1 MRSGWRPRIGLRKSS
16 IFFSL
21 SLLCL
26 LNLGYIIGGERE
38 IEDGRLRAI
47 AFIPSIPDHVIQ
59 PYICRYMKRWLV
71 NGFSLLPIFATQPIA
86 AQIVPDATLP
96 VNSTVTPEGNTRII
110 DGGTR
115 AGNNLFHSFQEFSV
129 PTGGTA
135 FFNNAL
141 DIQHIFSRVTG
152 GSISNIDGLIRA
164 NGTANLFL
172 INPNGIIFGRNARL
186 NIGGSFLASTADS
199 VVFADGSFFSA
210 KNPQGTPLL
219 TISVPVGLQYGGVG
233 GNIVNQASVTNS
245 DNFGSGLQVQL
256 GNTLTLVGGDVR
268 LEGGI
273 LQAPGGRIELG
284 GLAAPGIIGLSIDGN
299 NLRLNF
305 PEGVARSNVFLSNQ
319 AVVRVDAGGGGNIA
333 INARNLEMSARSSLI
348 AGVRILLGSSDD
360 VAGDIDINTTDKVTM
375 SSSAIAT
382 LVGTAATGQG
392 GDVNITTRSFFA
404 TNTSV
409 LSSSTFGFGNAGNLN
424 ITATDTVVF
433 DGQIGDGLS
442 TVASSTVEKGA
453 VGNAGN
459 INITTRSLSVTG
471 GAQLQVLTRGQ
482 GNAGNLR
489 ITATD
494 SVFFDGVSSNRSP
507 SSAFST
513 VESGAV
519 GNGGSIDITT
529 RSLSITNGGVLTAR
543 TNGEGNAGNININ
556 NREIVSLDGV
566 GIDEGSSGIFSTVGS
581 EGVGKG
587 GEISITTGSLAV
599 TNGAQLLVGTQG
611 KGDAGNVRIIA
622 TDSVSFDGV
631 GSNEQ
636 SSGIFSTVAA
646 ETAIGK
652 GGLIEI
658 ETGLL
663 SVTNRAVLNANS
675 LGKGAAGNIEIKA
688 DSVGVDQA
696 SIGAETVAGQGN
708 ITVRSHSLILRNR
721 SFITTNATGS
731 NIVGGNI
738 TLDVGVLAALANS
751 DISANS
757 EEFVGGNVNI
767 DTQGIFGTQA
777 RDALTKESDITATG
791 AIAAGTIAIAIPDVD
806 PSSGLVELPDN
817 VVDITRL
824 IADRCLPARKGS
836 SFIVTGRGGIAPSP
850 NESMGGE
857 TLLVDLVTLDSKI
870 EGRSDAEIDNN
881 TETKIVEAT
890 GWVID
895 EKGQVVLVASAPTA
909 DQVLL
914 ADPACRSDR

>member
-1 MRSGWRPRIGLRKSS
+1 ML
-16 IFFSL
+16 
-21 SLLCL
+21 
-26 LNLGYIIGGERE
+26 
-38 IEDGRLRAI
+38 AI
-47 AFIPSIPDHVIQ
+47 AFVPSIPDNVIQ
-59 PYICRYMKRWLV
+59 SYIFHDMKRWIV
-71 NGFSLLPIFATQPIA
+71 NGFSLLPIFVTQPIA

-110 DGGTR
+110 EGGTR

-141 DIQHIFSRVTG
+141 DIQQIFSRVTG
-152 GSISNIDGLIRA
+152 ESISNIDGLIRA

-199 VVFADGSFFSA
+199 LIFADGSFFSA
-210 KNPQGTPLL
+210 NNPQGTPLL
-219 TISVPVGLQYGGVG
+219 TISVPVGLQYNGVA

-245 DNFGSGLQVQL
+245 DNFVSGLEVKL
-256 GNTLTLVGGDVR
+256 GNTLALVGGDVR
-268 LEGGI
+268 LESGI
-273 LQAPGGRIELG
+273 LQAAGGRVELG
-284 GLAAPGIIGLSIDGN
+284 GLATAGIIGLSIDGK

-305 PEGVARSNVFLSNQ
+305 PEGVARTDVFLNNRGG
-319 AVVRVDAGGGGNIA
+319 VRVDSRGGGDIV
-333 INARNLEMSARSSLI
+333 INARNLEMFAGSTLLAGIALSLERSGTVAGNIKINATEQVTISSSLI
-348 AGVRILLGSSDD
+348 ANLVSR
-360 VAGDIDINTTDKVTM
+360 VAVVETRGGDI
-375 SSSAIAT
+375 
-382 LVGTAATGQG
+382 
-392 GDVNITTRSFFA
+392 
-404 TNTSV
+404 
-409 LSSSTFGFGNAGNLN
+409 N
-424 ITATDTVVF
+424 ITARSLSVRNGSGISTSMFGVGNGGNISINAADSVSL
-433 DGQIGDGLS
+433 DGVNSNGMS
-442 TVASSTVEKGA
+442 TIVTSTVEPGAKG
-453 VGNAGN
+453 NSGN
-459 INITTRSLSVTG
+459 IDITTRSLSVTG

-494 SVFFDGVSSNRSP
+494 SVSFDGVSSNRRP

-513 VESGAV
+513 VETGAV
-519 GNGGSIDITT
+519 GNGGSINITT
-529 RSLSITNGGVLTAR
+529 RSLSVTNGGVLTAR
-543 TNGEGNAGNININ
+543 TNGEGNAGNIRITAS
-556 NREIVSLDGV
+556 EIVSLDGV
-566 GIDEGSSGIFSTVGS
+566 GIDGGSSGIFSTVGS

-587 GEISITTGSLAV
+587 GEIIITTKSLAV
-599 TNGAQLLVGTQG
+599 TNGAQLLVGTRG
-611 KGDAGNVRIIA
+611 KGDGGNVRIIA

-658 ETGLL
+658 EAGLI

-675 LGKGAAGNIEIKA
+675 LGKGGAGNIEIKA

-696 SIGAETVAGQGN
+696 SIAAETVAGQGN
-708 ITVRSHSLILRNR
+708 ITLRSLSLMLRNR
-721 SFITTNATGS
+721 SFITTNAKGS
-731 NIVGGNI
+731 DIVGGNI
-738 TLDVGVLAALANS
+738 TIDVGVLAALENS

-757 EEFVGGNVNI
+757 EEFVGGNVTI
-767 DTQGIFGTQA
+767 DTQAIFGTQA
-777 RDALTKESDITATG
+777 RDALTSQSDITATG
-791 AIAAGTIAIAIPDVD
+791 AIAAGTIAINIPDVD

-817 VVDITRL
+817 VVDVTRL

-836 SFIVTGRGGIAPSP
+836 SFIITGRGGIPASP

-857 TLLVDLVTLDSKI
+857 TLLVDLVTLDG
-870 EGRSDAEIDNN
+870 ETQGRSEPELDNN

-890 GWVID
+890 GWVIN
-895 EKGQVVLVASAPTA
+895 EKGEVVLVATAPTP
-909 DQVLL
+909 DLVWL